1 MIIGHKRQ
9 LNRIK
14 YPIHLDIGG
23 EEIKRVHDVQ
33 YLGVS
38 VDESLSWTV
47 KYKKLK
53 SKIKSGLSSILYSGV
68 ETGGLGAATPTF
80 LQCSI
85 K

>member
-14 YPIHLDIGG
+14 YPIYLDIGG
-23 EEIKRVHDVQ
+23 EEIKRVHDVK

-38 VDESLSWTV
+38 VGESLSWTV

-53 SKIKSGLSSILYSGV
+53 SKIKKGLSSILYSGV
-68 ETGGLGAATPTF
+68 ETGGGAGGTAPHF
-80 LQCSI
+80 FAM
-85 K
+85 